1 MAGHSKWKNIAHKKG
16 KTDAQRAKLF
26 TKLSREIIV
35 AVREGG
41 PDINN
46 NSRLKDVVAKA
57 RAGNVP
63 QDNIKRVIE
72 KAAGSSGGANYES
85 ISYEGYGP
93 SGVAVIVE
101 TMTDNRNRTA
111 SDMRHYFDK
120 YGGNLGATGCVSW
133 SFDKKGVLVIDAEI
147 FTDEDKVLEDAL
159 ECGAEDFS
167 SESGAHEIITAP
179 EDFSAV
185 RDALEARSYTYV
197 SAEVEM
203 VPQNYTILTEP
214 DDVKKMER
222 LLEML
227 EDNDDVQNVWHN
239 WEM

>member
-41 PDINN
+41 ANIND

-72 KAAGSSGGANYES
+72 KAAGGGGGANYES

-101 TMTDNRNRTA
+101 AMTDNRNRTA
-111 SDMRHYFDK
+111 SDLRHYFDK

-133 SFDKKGVLVIDAEI
+133 SFDKKGVLIVDGET
-147 FTDEDKVLEDAL
+147 FPDEDKVLEDAL
-159 ECGAEDFS
+159 DCGADDFNS
-167 SESGAHEIITAP
+167 SDGTHEITTAP
-179 EDFSAV
+179 DDFSAV
-185 RDALEARSYTYV
+185 RDAMESRGYTYI
-197 SAEVEM
+197 SA
-203 VPQNYTILTEP
+203 
-214 DDVKKMER
+214 
-222 LLEML
+222 
-227 EDNDDVQNVWHN
+227 
-239 WEM
+239 